1 MYELTSADH
10 WTILLFLPQI
20 SVYGNQG
27 KWKRVRSISLSAEL
41 CPSKD
46 VTSLSFSSDN
56 KYLVT
61 VGKEPDWTLLYWRW
75 ASGKV
80 GARPER
86 KQNKS
91 EKATQRNSEKQN

>member
-1 MYELTSADH
+1 MTSADH
-10 WTILLFLPQI
+10 RTGLLFLPQI

-86 KQNKS
+86 KLPPGINLKDTDSQKL
-91 EKATQRNSEKQN
+91 